1 MSLMNLSKLLLVMI
15 ISSAV
20 SIFFY
25 RYFLLN
31 GKNTQENEIKERVA
45 LYWYDPMYPNT
56 KFDQPGKS
64 PFMDMDLVPKY
75 SDENIP
81 SENHKGI
88 TINAA
93 QIQNLGLKTV
103 EVKWGKLNY
112 DFTFP
117 ADIAFNDHQFAI
129 VQARENGFIE
139 TIYPLAVGE
148 PIQKGEPIAVLTIPA
163 WVETQSEYLALK
175 QMGAVQNDLN
185 SVLERL
191 RLNGMPE
198 SSIAQFIKSGKVQ
211 TRFTI
216 RSPISGVITAL
227 NLRLGM
233 NVTKEGVIAQ
243 IQGTNPLWVN
253 ASLSQSAADLLN
265 KDVQLALSVPAY
277 PTRKIKINNWL
288 ILPSADATSRT
299 INIRA
304 EIDNT
309 ENLLKPG
316 MTAYLNLIAEGD
328 ESLLIPS
335 QAIVDSG
342 KEQHVIRVGE
352 SGEFIPERVRRSH
365 ESQQMAAIS
374 EGLQVGDKIVTQGIF
389 LIDSEANI
397 AGALE
402 RMESSPEQQPALEHY
417 SHDIKG

>member
-1 MSLMNLSKLLLVMI
+1 MSLVNLSKLLLVMI
-15 ISSAV
+15 VSSAV
-20 SIFFY
+20 SLFFY
-25 RYFLLN
+25 RYLFIN
-31 GKNTQENEIKERVA
+31 GKSTQENEIKERTA

-75 SDENIP
+75 SDENMP
-81 SENHKGI
+81 SESHKGI

-103 EVKWGKLNY
+103 EVTWGKLHY
-112 DFTFP
+112 DLTFP
-117 ADIAFNDHQFAI
+117 ADITFNDHQFAI

-139 TIYPLAVGE
+139 TVYPLAVGE
-148 PIQKGEPIAVLTIPA
+148 SIQKGKPIADLTIPA

-175 QMGAVQNDLN
+175 QMGAAQNDLN

-198 SSIAQFIKSGKVQ
+198 NSIAQFIKSGRVQ

-216 RSPISGVITAL
+216 KSPISGVITAL

-253 ASLSQSAADLLN
+253 ASISQSVADLLN
-265 KDVQLALSVPAY
+265 KDVQFSLAIPAY
-277 PTRKIKINNWL
+277 PTRKFKINSWL
-288 ILPSADATSRT
+288 ILPSVDATSRT

-304 EIDNT
+304 EIDNP

-316 MTAYLNLIAEGD
+316 MTAYLNLVAEGD

-342 KEQHVIRVGE
+342 KEQHVISVG
-352 SGEFIPERVRRSH
+352 SKGEFIPKRIRRTH
-365 ESQQMAAIS
+365 EFQQMTAIS
-374 EGLQVGDKIVTQGIF
+374 DGLQVGEKIVTQGIF

-402 RMESSPEQQPALEHY
+402 RMGPSPEQEPSLEHH